1 MSQRFAEWR
10 EKCRKLSQSSLFPGL
25 TGARA
30 SSTSPAMLR
39 ELDEKTGDG
48 SPRPPPGQ
56 PYRRTLF
63 GWVRFIVSLAILAIL
78 VRSLVIA
85 PFNIPSRSMTPTML
99 VGDYLFVAKWP
110 YGYSRYS
117 FPFAPEFIHGR
128 IGNGRPDRGEIVV
141 FRSPAVPASSYIKRV
156 IGLPGDRVQMIA
168 GELHLNGE
176 AVARETAPVFA
187 EPVDDA
193 GTCASEPGSNSRLE
207 SADDGSLVC
216 YTPRY
221 RETLPGGRSYLVLD
235 AGDSTADTTQEF
247 IVPAGHYFLMGDDR
261 DRSADSRFP
270 AVPGGGIGF
279 VPEENIIGRAL
290 VIFWSTDGS
299 ASWINPISW
308 FSATRWD
315 RIGSGF

>member
-1 MSQRFAEWR
+1 
-10 EKCRKLSQSSLFPGL
+10 
-25 TGARA
+25 
-30 SSTSPAMLR
+30 MLR
-39 ELDEKTGDG
+39 ELNEKTGDG
-48 SPRPPPGQ
+48 SPHPMTAPPQ
-56 PYRRTLF
+56 RRTPM
-63 GWVRFIVSLAILAIL
+63 GWLRFILSLAILAVL
-78 VRSLVIA
+78 LRSLVIA

-117 FPFAPEFIHGR
+117 FPFSPSFIEGR
-128 IGNGRPDRGEIVV
+128 IGNGRPDRGDIIV
-141 FRSPAVPASSYIKRV
+141 FRSPADLSSTYVKRV

-176 AVARETAPVFA
+176 VIAREAASDFS
-187 EPVDDA
+187 EPVDD
-193 GTCASEPGSNSRLE
+193 GSSCATQPGSDSRLE

-216 YTPRY
+216 LTPSY
-221 RETLPGGRSYLVLD
+221 RETLPGGHSYLVLD

-247 IVPAGHYFLMGDDR
+247 LVPEGHYFLMGDDR

-270 AVPGGGIGF
+270 AEPGGGIGF
-279 VPEENIIGRAL
+279 VPEENIVGRAF

-308 FSATRWD
+308 FSAARWN